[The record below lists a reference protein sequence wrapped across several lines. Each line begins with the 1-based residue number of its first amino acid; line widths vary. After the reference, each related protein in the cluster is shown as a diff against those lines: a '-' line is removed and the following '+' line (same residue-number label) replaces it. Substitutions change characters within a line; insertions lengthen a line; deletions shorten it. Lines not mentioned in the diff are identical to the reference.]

1 MIKIIQRRKIWFAF
15 SSSLVIIS
23 IAALAL
29 WGLKLGIDFT
39 GGTLL
44 EVGFNEGNL
53 TNDEIKE
60 TLKDF
65 DLGDINVQF
74 SSEGTAFL
82 RMKDVDEDTHQKVL
96 TALNDKMASKLGVSA
111 TAENPAVENSAEG
124 VSVQAV
130 GENGTDADVTIE
142 PVSGENS
149 EAVSSVTETTDRK
162 YVSEKRFDSIGPSI
176 GNELKTST
184 AWAILIALIAI
195 GLYIAWAFRKVSY
208 PVSSSKY
215 SIAAIVALFHD
226 IIITMGAFSIL
237 GHFYG
242 VEVGITF
249 VAALL
254 AILGY
259 SINDTI
265 VVFDRTR
272 ENLLRSHINDFEEV
286 VNRSVNETFVR
297 SLNTSFTTL
306 LTLFALYLFGGSSIS
321 YFVLAL
327 IIGISFGTYSSIF
340 VASALIVSWQKFDM
354 KKKQTAR

>member
-96 TALNDKMASKLGVSA
+96 TALNDKVASKLGVSA
-111 TAENPAVENSAEG
+111 INDSSVETSSEG
-124 VSVQAV
+124 VSIQAV
-130 GENGTDADVTIE
+130 GEDGADADVTVE
-142 PVSGENS
+142 PASGENP
-149 EAVSSVTETTDRK
+149 EAVSAVTETTERK

-176 GNELKTST
+176 GNELKTNT

-215 SIAAIVALFHD
+215 SVAAIVALFHD

>member
-1 MIKIIQRRKIWFAF
+1 MIKIIQKRKIWFAF
-15 SSSLVIIS
+15 SSVLVIIS
-23 IAALAL
+23 IASLAL

-39 GGTLL
+39 GGALL
-44 EVGFNEGNL
+44 EISFNEGSL
-53 TNDEIKE
+53 TNEEIND

-65 DLGDINVQF
+65 DLGNINVQF
-74 SSEGTAFL
+74 SGEDTAFL
-82 RMKDVDEDTHQKVL
+82 RMKDVDEDTHQKIL
-96 TALNDKMASKLGVSA
+96 TALDNKVASKLGASNA
-111 TAENPAVENSAEG
+111 TGNPAVENSAEG

-130 GENGTDADVTIE
+130 GEDGADANVTIE
-142 PVSGENS
+142 PVSSENS
-149 EAVSSVTETTDRK
+149 EAVATVTETTERK
-162 YVSEKRFDSIGPSI
+162 FVSEKRFDSIGPSI

-184 AWAILIALIAI
+184 AWAILIALLAI
-195 GLYIAWAFRKVSY
+195 GLYITWAFRKVSF
-208 PVSSSKY
+208 PVSSSRY
-215 SIAAIVALFHD
+215 SVAAIVALFHD

-272 ENLLRSHINDFEEV
+272 ENLMRSHLNDFEEV

-340 VASALIVSWQKFDM
+340 VASSLIVSWQKFDM
-354 KKKQTAR
+354 RKKQASR